1 MSEWDDIFGGKP
13 VKDTPKDVP
22 SETPKVKKEDTE
34 ATDKTPE
41 IPKEQTT
48 LEETVTIPK
57 IEAGETIEVEVPKGS
72 KEAEEFFEDSKK
84 SEVKTEGEFDLTEA
98 KSQSGETYTIY
109 GHKGHGKTFL
119 AYSFPGNISVL
130 SFDRKGVPVKDLAYG
145 GADRLKVFDAVRYH
159 DMSSPEAWLESS
171 DRTFR

>member
-13 VKDTPKDVP
+13 VKDTPKDEP
-22 SETPKVKKEDTE
+22 SEMPKVVEKEEEKVT
-34 ATDKTPE
+34 TPE
-41 IPKEQTT
+41 TPKEQTT

-57 IEAGETIEVEVPKGS
+57 VEAGETVEVEVPKES
-72 KEAEEFFEDSKK
+72 DAAKEFFEDSKK
-84 SEVKTEGEFDLTEA
+84 SEVKTESEFDLTEA

-119 AYSFPGNISVL
+119 AYSFPGDISVL

-145 GADRLKVFDAVRYH
+145 GAERIKVFDAER
-159 DMSSPEAWLESS
+159 MKNFLA
-171 DRTFR
+171 

>member
-13 VKDTPKDVP
+13 VKDKHKDVP
-22 SETPKVKKEDTE
+22 AETPKVVEKENTE

-48 LEETVTIPK
+48 LDNKEETVTIPK
-57 IEAGETIEVEVPKGS
+57 IEAGETIEVEVPKES

-84 SEVKTEGEFDLTEA
+84 SEGKTEGEFDLTEA

-109 GHKGHGKTFL
+109 GHNANPK
-119 AYSFPGNISVL
+119 PGYQNNIQIL
-130 SFDRKGVPVKDLAYG
+130 IF
-145 GADRLKVFDAVRYH
+145 
-159 DMSSPEAWLESS
+159 
-171 DRTFR
+171 